1 MATENWPQN
10 ASVRMNVEMVLSQYL
25 ASVEKERE
33 IAETNVAGNTRT
45 SDLRLSRERQKKEDG
60 ILRTV
65 YFLYGKTL
73 ESALPIL
80 DASAYVTTITHLLS
94 IPSQRSL
101 YLVKGSSSYSKSRY
115 RRGKSIK
122 EVSYLCLVPRTTDDL
137 PIYYCS
143 CRSFLERTRPAS
155 AVSGGAV
162 LCKHLLAIRLM
173 PALGLKPS
181 LVETMSDTE
190 FSKIILQRMNI

>member
-10 ASVRMNVEMVLSQYL
+10 ASVRMGVEMVLSQYL
-25 ASVEKERE
+25 ASFEKERE
-33 IAETNVAGNTRT
+33 IAETNVAGNTT
-45 SDLRLSRERQKKEDG
+45 LDLWLSRERQKKEDE

-80 DASAYVTTITHLLS
+80 DASTYATTITHLLS

-115 RRGKSIK
+115 RRRKTIK

-190 FSKIILQRMNI
+190 FSKVILQRMTI